1 MSPARPARRLL
12 LPALAALWLAACA
25 SGPDIPPHYYQ
36 LRVEPPE
43 ALPAAGAAAEGL
55 WQLVLPVR
63 MPEYL
68 ERNVLW
74 LPTGSSG
81 LQQIEGHRW
90 AEPLSEAVPRI
101 VGNDLSLLRGPGRVW
116 SGALPAGVQA
126 TRQLRLE
133 VLSLEA
139 AADRRSVL
147 LNARWTL
154 SDPQGQAPLQ
164 PGQARISVPAEGPAP
179 DQLVAAHRLALWRLA
194 QRLVA
199 IDGR

>member
-1 MSPARPARRLL
+1 MKLAA
-12 LPALAALWLAACA
+12 ATLAALSLLAGCA
-25 SGPDIPPHYYQ
+25 SGPDIPPRYYQ

-43 ALPAAGAAAEGL
+43 PVAVVTPATDGL

-68 ERNVLW
+68 ERSVIW

-90 AEPLSEAVPRI
+90 AEPLSESVPRLL
-101 VGNDLSLLRGPGRVW
+101 GNDLGLLRGPGRVW
-116 SGALPAGVQA
+116 SGALPPGMQA
-126 TRQLRLE
+126 ARQLRLE

-139 AADRRSVL
+139 TADRRSVR

-154 SDPQGQAPLQ
+154 SDPQGQAPLR
-164 PGQARISVPAEGPAP
+164 PGLVQIEVPAEGPAP
-179 DQLVAAHRLALWRLA
+179 DQLAAAHRLALWRLA
-194 QRLVA
+194 QRLA
-199 IDGR
+199 NGGATP